1 MPDTVYVVAAIAIM
15 AATTFALR
23 ALPFALLRPLRS
35 SALVAY
41 LGVYLP
47 AGIMLIL
54 VMYSLR
60 EVSPASSTHGIP
72 EVLAV
77 GATVAVH
84 LWKKNAVLSIVSGT
98 VIYVALVNYVF

>member
-1 MPDTVYVVAAIAIM
+1 MPDAVYLASAIGIM
-15 AATTFALR
+15 AATTFGLR

-60 EVSPASSTHGIP
+60 DVSVTSSTHGIP

-77 GATVAVH
+77 AATVGIH
-84 LWKKNAVLSIVSGT
+84 LWKKNAVLSIIAGT
-98 VIYVALVNYVF
+98 VIYVVAVNYVF

>member
-1 MPDTVYVVAAIAIM
+1 MPDTLYVASAIAVM
-15 AATTFALR
+15 ALTTFALR

-47 AGIMLIL
+47 AGIMLVL

-60 EVSPASSTHGIP
+60 HVSISAPAHGIP

-77 GATVAVH
+77 SATVGVH
-84 LWKKNAVLSIVSGT
+84 LWRKNAVLSIVGGT
-98 VIYVALVNYVF
+98 VIYVVLVNYVF

>member
-1 MPDTVYVVAAIAIM
+1 MPDTIYIASAIAIM

-23 ALPFALLRPLRS
+23 AVPFALLRPLRS

-47 AGIMLIL
+47 AGIMAIL
-54 VMYSLR
+54 VLYSLR
-60 EVSPASSTHGIP
+60 DVSIAAPAHGIP

-77 GATVAVH
+77 AATVGVH
-84 LWKKNAVLSIVSGT
+84 LWKKNAVLSIIGGT
-98 VIYVALVNYVF
+98 VLYVALVNYVF